1 MGIIVLA
8 VAIIPLLGIGGTQL
22 YRAESSGPLKDQK
35 SLPKISEVAKA
46 LWIIYAS
53 LTALCA
59 IAYWLS
65 GMNLL
70 MPLGIVFQQFQM
82 ADFQRTMQVLAI
94 LIKLPFI
101 GLQQFLC

>member
-53 LTALCA
+53 LTVLCA

-70 MPLGIVFQQFQM
+70 MPLGIVVFNNFKWRIFN
-82 ADFQRTMQVLAI
+82 ARCKYWLF
-94 LIKLPFI
+94 
-101 GLQQFLC
+101 